1 MSLTIPTI
9 FTIPHGSGSSY
20 HASGDG
26 VQTLPVSTTDL
37 GSGANPRYQHKFG
50 FPYKG
55 GKSTFAFYSETW
67 SQNVTIKIQAAFDGG
82 YVTNNTATYKLDSAN
97 ENFMTLKDSAGAE
110 VVVDS
115 TQRIV
120 NVDIGKCML
129 RFLISGDNGDL
140 THPIYVAVS

>member
-9 FTIPHGSGSSY
+9 FTIPHGSDSSY

-37 GSGANPRYQHKFG
+37 GAGANPRYQHKFG

>member
-9 FTIPHGSGSSY
+9 FTIPHGSDSSY

-82 YVTNNTATYKLDSAN
+82 YVSNNTATYKLDSAN

>member
-26 VQTLPVSTTDL
+26 VQTLPVSTTDY
-37 GSGANPRYQHKFG
+37 GSGVDPRYQHKFG

-55 GKSTFAFYSETW
+55 GKSTFAFYGAW

-82 YVTNNTATYKLDSAN
+82 YVTNNTETYKLDSAN

-110 VVVDS
+110 VVVNS
-115 TQRIV
+115 SQRIV

-129 RFLISGDNGDL
+129 RFLISGDNADL
-140 THPIYVAVS
+140 TAPIYVAVS

>member
-1 MSLTIPTI
+1 
-9 FTIPHGSGSSY
+9 
-20 HASGDG
+20 
-26 VQTLPVSTTDL
+26 
-37 GSGANPRYQHKFG
+37 
-50 FPYKG
+50 
-55 GKSTFAFYSETW
+55 
-67 SQNVTIKIQAAFDGG
+67 
-82 YVTNNTATYKLDSAN
+82 
-97 ENFMTLKDSAGAE
+97 MTLKDSAGAE